1 MTLQELLKKRLANQQ
16 ILSSQFNS
24 AGEVVRWLGAVQA
37 QDYMGSLWAIGC
49 RLKNAKEKDIE
60 KAIAERTI
68 VRTWPMRGTLH
79 FVAPE
84 DAKWMLQVLTP
95 RVISR
100 AQSEYR
106 RTGLDQ
112 KTFDKSRKIF
122 INALQGGKQ
131 LSRSEMYQLLEDAK
145 ITTSNTRGLHILGVL
160 AQEGLICFGPRIGK
174 QPGFVLLDEWVA
186 EHKALKGEEAIAE
199 LTERY
204 FTSHGPATIQ
214 DFCWWSGLTQAEAK
228 RGLEMVKQ
236 ILVEEKINGQSFWM
250 KVLTPAKI
258 KTPGIYFL
266 PPFDEYLVGYKDR
279 SAALENLHSRK
290 VFTING
296 IFSPVVIIN
305 GKIAAIWKRTITKK
319 EVIIEL
325 QVFQKFT
332 PPQKEGIR
340 KAAKKYSTFI
350 GMELKLLF

>member
-1 MTLQELLKKRLANQQ
+1 MTPQELLKTRLANQQ
-16 ILSSQFNS
+16 ILSSQFNTP
-24 AGEVVRWLGAVQA
+24 AEVVRWLGAVQA
-37 QDYMGSLWAIGC
+37 QDYMGALLAVGC

-60 KAIAERTI
+60 TAIAEKTI

-84 DAKWMLQVLTP
+84 DAKWILQLLTP

-100 AQSEYR
+100 AASVHR
-106 RTGLDQ
+106 NSGLD
-112 KTFDKSRKIF
+112 KKIFDKSKKI
-122 INALQGGKQ
+122 IIKALQGKKQ
-131 LSRSEMYQLLEDAK
+131 LLRSEMYQVLEDAK
-145 ITTSNTRGLHILGVL
+145 INTSNTRGLHILGVL

-174 QPGFVLLDEWVA
+174 QPSFVLLDDWISN
-186 EHKALKGEEAIAE
+186 HKSLAGDEAIAE

-250 KVLTPAKI
+250 KATIPAKI
-258 KTPGIYFL
+258 TTPGIYLL
-266 PPFDEYLVGYKDR
+266 PPFDEYLVAYKDR
-279 SAALENLHSRK
+279 SAALEGLHSRK

-296 IFSPVVIIN
+296 IFSPVIIIN

-325 QVFQKFT
+325 QAFQKFT

-340 KAAKKYSTFI
+340 KAAKKYSRFI
-350 GMELKLLF
+350 GLEEKLLF